1 MIPEKNKTTALLIY
15 ASFTGTTLE
24 IAEILQEELEHLGIQ
39 TELKEC
45 TQAYADEF
53 LDYDICVVAT
63 YTYGSDGDIPEESE
77 DFFYEMEEVDL
88 TGKIFGVLGS
98 GDLIYKKFCPA
109 VDYFDEQFENSGAT
123 RGAEMVK
130 INLQPDDEDK
140 KHIKAFAKSL
150 SDAFSSKQ

>member
-1 MIPEKNKTTALLIY
+1 MPTALIIY
-15 ASFTGTTLE
+15 ASFTGTTLG
-24 IAEILQEELEHLGIQ
+24 IAEILKDELQQLGIK

-45 TQAYADEF
+45 TEAYADEF
-53 LDYDICVVAT
+53 LEYDICVVAT

-77 DFFYEMEEVDL
+77 DFYYEMEEVDL

-98 GDLIYKKFCPA
+98 GDLIYEKFCPA
-109 VDYFDEQFENSGAT
+109 VDYFDEQFEKSGAT

-130 INLQPDDEDK
+130 INLQPDDDDK
-140 KHIKAFAKSL
+140 KDIKAFAKSL

>member
-1 MIPEKNKTTALLIY
+1 MPTALIIY
-15 ASFTGTTLE
+15 ASFTGTTLG
-24 IAEILQEELEHLGIQ
+24 IAEILKDELQQLGIK

-45 TQAYADEF
+45 TEAYADEF
-53 LDYDICVVAT
+53 LEYDICVVAT

-77 DFFYEMEEVDL
+77 DFYYEIEEVDL
-88 TGKIFGVLGS
+88 SGKIFGVLGS
-98 GDLIYKKFCPA
+98 GDLIYEKFCPA
-109 VDYFDEQFENSGAT
+109 VDYFDEQFEKSGAT

-140 KHIKAFAKSL
+140 KDIKAFAKSL

>member
-1 MIPEKNKTTALLIY
+1 MPTALLIY

-63 YTYGSDGDIPEESE
+63 YTYGSDGAIPEESE

-88 TGKIFGVLGS
+88 TEKIFGVLGS

-109 VDYFDEQFENSGAT
+109 VDDFDEQFEKSGAT
-123 RGAEMVK
+123 RGAEKLK
-130 INLQPDDEDK
+130 INLSPNQEDERN
-140 KHIKAFAKSL
+140 IRIFAENLLHSFL
-150 SDAFSSKQ
+150 NLQ